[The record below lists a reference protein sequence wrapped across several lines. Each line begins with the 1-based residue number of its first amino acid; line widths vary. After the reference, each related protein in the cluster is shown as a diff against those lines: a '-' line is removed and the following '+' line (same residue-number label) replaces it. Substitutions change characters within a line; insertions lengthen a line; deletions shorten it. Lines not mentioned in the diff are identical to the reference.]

1 MRRFYTAAEQLDR
14 AEFWHTAAERVPEGY
29 FDDYETN
36 PEMSTL
42 YRGINLNSAD
52 IGDWTNPEN
61 ILRALGDN
69 LGHSWTSSYQYARH
83 RARASGNDRDRD
95 KPPGDLQ
102 VLLQSTWDG
111 RTGWNRDY
119 PGSLEGEHEIN
130 LNGGTPVRLDQI
142 EIRPA
147 GVKRWRKLLKEPIH
161 HVAGRTA
168 APADLEWRH
177 NLDGGP
183 NEWELIAD
191 PPTGPTQVVQTENSP
206 HQHYGM
212 ARRISPGNYEHDTDY
227 GTFGIRQVPDH
238 LRDADD
244 PYRGGPSWYLHPPT
258 WDGSPDE
265 APSDV
270 YWTKRDA
277 LDAIRQMESD
287 PDSYGLT
294 RTAGAYSDQMYAD
307 AASEIEHIWA
317 NPTLPG
323 MATLPRSPK
332 ITTDPYAG
340 PPGFDAPSQP
350 YLPGMEV
357 VDTADDTLRDLARR
371 PPEESADSYGDR
383 LEKALYDEFMD
394 WWPKSRANLTRTD
407 ENGKP
412 DQWVTTNWRSFPDQP
427 ITHWMNVED
436 FLNERHPDAATGSN
450 YGYEEAGDVMG
461 MLDQPEYLQPTPER
475 LREMGYTSLG
485 NVITQAMLNLHNKLQ
500 GRTFAS
506 DSDRDRYM
514 RLMLKH
520 LGPQKA
526 ARLAR
531 LVRTADNAREW
542 KRQVYRDLADK
553 AWKQRQMTPA
563 EQRSRHRIHPSRPQ
577 PGDEDFEGGPE
588 DLPQDTL
595 PGMEDILGEST
606 RLWRGLPIDTSDPAF
621 RRVWQMTYG
630 QGRPVDDYGMFPD
643 EDLRY
648 EDRGGE
654 FDHPGLADA
663 ILDGLEAKGGVG
675 EHHSTSFDV
684 ADEYGRGIADGTDV
698 FGAGPFLPV
707 LLDSDWNGAGEDFSR
722 AGSGNY
728 EQEKE
733 IALRHRQ
740 APLTV
745 VDVRT
750 PLNGEEVDRFG
761 RWNKYDDGWYSHYP
775 DEPRSITAASSFSC
789 PPGQPG
795 CVSAM
800 GVPDPDNTKM
810 GPAGKKP
817 TAEDYAEP
825 WDANQTPADY
835 TDYSVYSGV
844 GGGGTGGGGSW
855 GGSSGGSS
863 GGGYGVNSGGKLL
876 PGTQALN
883 DALAK
888 EFPGLT
894 IGGWREDPAYPDEH
908 PAGKALDLM
917 TKDLSVGNAA
927 LPVGWAN
934 GADYAIW
941 QSQMHYPD
949 GRTAPY
955 NGPNPHTDHVHFHHP
970 GY

>member
-1 MRRFYTAAEQLDR
+1 MRRFYTAREQLDR
-14 AEFWHTAAERVPEGY
+14 AEFWHIAAERVPEGY

-61 ILRALGDN
+61 VLKALGDN
-69 LGHSWTSSYQYARH
+69 LGHSWTPSYQYARH

-95 KPPGDLQ
+95 TPPGDLQ

-147 GVKRWRKLLKEPIH
+147 GAKRWRKLLKEPIH

-168 APADLEWRH
+168 APANLEWRH

-191 PPTGPTQVVQTENSP
+191 PPTGPTQVVQTENSR

-307 AASEIEHIWA
+307 AADEIRHIRN

-323 MATLPRSPK
+323 MNTLPRSPK

-340 PPGFDAPSQP
+340 PPGFDAPTQP

-371 PPEESADSYGDR
+371 PPEESAESYGDR

-394 WWPKSRANLTRTD
+394 WWPNSQANLTRTD
-407 ENGKP
+407 DNGNP
-412 DQWVTTNWRSFPDQP
+412 HQWVTTNWRSFPDQP

-450 YGYEEAGDVMG
+450 FGYEEAGDVMG
-461 MLDQPEYLQPTPER
+461 MLDQPEYMQPTPED
-475 LREMGYTSLG
+475 LKEMRYTSLG

-531 LVRTADNAREW
+531 LAAAADYNGQTTHLTGEDMEGLQWDWGRGRWVPRPPGDDRLVPARE
-542 KRQVYRDLADK
+542 D
-553 AWKQRQMTPA
+553 
-563 EQRSRHRIHPSRPQ
+563 RPF
-577 PGDEDFEGGPE
+577 D
-588 DLPQDTL
+588 
-595 PGMEDILGEST
+595 ST
-606 RLWRGLPIDTSDPAF
+606 RKW
-621 RRVWQMTYG
+621 
-630 QGRPVDDYGMFPD
+630 
-643 EDLRY
+643 
-648 EDRGGE
+648 
-654 FDHPGLADA
+654 PGW
-663 ILDGLEAKGGVG
+663 DGL
-675 EHHSTSFDV
+675 SFD
-684 ADEYGRGIADGTDV
+684 
-698 FGAGPFLPV
+698 
-707 LLDSDWNGAGEDFSR
+707 
-722 AGSGNY
+722 
-728 EQEKE
+728 
-733 IALRHRQ
+733 
-740 APLTV
+740 
-745 VDVRT
+745 
-750 PLNGEEVDRFG
+750 
-761 RWNKYDDGWYSHYP
+761 P
-775 DEPRSITAASSFSC
+775 DTRRYTAASTFSC

-825 WDANQTPADY
+825 WDANQTPPDY

-844 GGGGTGGGGSW
+844 GGGTGGGGSW
-855 GGSSGGSS
+855 GGGSS
-863 GGGYGVNSGGKLL
+863 GGGGGSVGAGGIMDVSRPLYEQL
-876 PGTQALN
+876 RSINP
-883 DALAK
+883 DA
-888 EFPGLT
+888 T
-894 IGGWREDPAYPDEH
+894 IGGYREDSFGEH
-908 PAGKALDLM
+908 SRGSLDFMTTNPSEAQRAIQMGFGAGA
-917 TKDLSVGNAA
+917 
-927 LPVGWAN
+927 PW
-934 GADYAIW
+934 AIW
-941 QSQMHYPD
+941 QQQMYYPD
-949 GRTAPY
+949 GRVEPMEDR
-955 NGPNPHTDHVHFHHP
+955 GNPTQNHMDHVHTGP
-970 GY
+970 LL